1 MSDDISIQFIC
12 RKNTDG
18 KRKWASGHKTAYII
32 SQQAWEVKHKW
43 RPGVQKKNHQELSY
57 SNYSEF
63 NCTLHKYCQEP
74 LGKSA
79 HLYLSFVTCYL

>member
-18 KRKWASGHKTAYII
+18 KRKWASGHKTAYISR

-43 RPGVQKKNHQELSY
+43 RPGV
-57 SNYSEF
+57 
-63 NCTLHKYCQEP
+63 HKENI
-74 LGKSA
+74 KSSVIA
-79 HLYLSFVTCYL
+79 ITVNLTVLYINIAKSL